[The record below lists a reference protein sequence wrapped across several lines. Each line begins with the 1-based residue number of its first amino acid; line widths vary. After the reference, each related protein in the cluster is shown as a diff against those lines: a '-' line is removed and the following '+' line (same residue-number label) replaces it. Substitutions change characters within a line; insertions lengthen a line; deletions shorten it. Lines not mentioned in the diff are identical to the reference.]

1 MLKITSEATANLL
14 QKLLNESLETSTF
27 PNILKLADIT
37 PLFKKIK
44 GYGGAVLMDLN
55 GL

>member
-44 GYGGAVLMDLN
+44 GYGGAVLMDLK